1 MKYDAV
7 FFLALFFTTTSFSQ
21 TNSGTYNIKDFGAVG
36 DGITLD
42 SKAINKAI
50 EEAAAKGGGDVL
62 FPAGNYLSGAI
73 HLKSNI
79 HLILQQGCVLIATD
93 ENPEQN
99 YDSAE
104 QTINTTYQD
113 YGHSHFHDGFIW
125 GDSLHDISIT
135 GPGMIYGKGL
145 IRNWIKN
152 DKHANKAIC
161 LYRCRNVIIRDVS
174 ILHGGW
180 FAILATGVDNLT
192 IDNLKI
198 DTNRDG
204 IDIDCCKDVRV
215 INCFVNSPYDDGI
228 CLKSTFALGY
238 FKPTENVTI
247 TNCQVSGFIEG
258 TMLDASFKKANNI
271 DNNFKPTGRIKFGTE
286 SNGGFKNIT
295 ISNCVFDYC
304 GGLALE
310 TVDGGLL
317 EDVTI
322 NNITMRDIVND
333 PIFLRLGKR
342 MRAPEGTPVGKLH
355 RVIISNIIVYNADS
369 NYTCTIT
376 GVPGNNIEDV
386 QLNNISIYYKGGVTS
401 FSNTSVPENENAYPE
416 PGMFGAATSSG
427 FFIRHVNGLKL
438 NNITINHLTP
448 DKRPV
453 FILDDASNIFM
464 NKIFVDTESKQ
475 PWAVLKNVKEFHVSE
490 SEGIKPASITN
501 TAEKAFYKE

>member
-1 MKYDAV
+1 MKKLKRL
-7 FFLALFFTTTSFSQ
+7 FLLQLFALSVAFSFAQ
-21 TNSGTYNIKDFGAVG
+21 TNGIYNIKDFGAVG
-36 DGITLD
+36 DAATLN

-50 EEAAAKGGGDVL
+50 DEAASKGGGDVI
-62 FPAGNYLSGAI
+62 FPAGNYLSGVI

-93 ENPEQN
+93 EDPEQN

-104 QTINTTYQD
+104 KSINAIYQD
-113 YGHSHFHDGFIW
+113 YGHSHFHDAFIW

-135 GPGMIYGKGL
+135 GQGMIWGKGL
-145 IRNWIKN
+145 IKDWIKN
-152 DKHANKAIC
+152 DRHANKAIC

-198 DTNRDG
+198 DTDRDG
-204 IDIDCCKDVRV
+204 MDIDCCKGVRV
-215 INCFVNSPYDDGI
+215 INCFVNSPHDDGI

-238 FKPTENVTI
+238 FRATENVTI
-247 TNCQVSGFIEG
+247 TNCQVSGYDEG
-258 TMLDASFKKANNI
+258 SLLDGTFKRTKNA
-271 DNNFKPTGRIKFGTE
+271 DDKPTGRIKFGTE

-304 GGLALE
+304 RGLALE

-342 MRAPEGTPVGKLH
+342 MRAPQGTPVGKLH
-355 RVIISNIIVYNADS
+355 RVIISNVIVYNADS
-369 NYTCTIT
+369 NYACTIS

-386 QLNNISIYYKGGVTS
+386 ELNNISIYYKGGITNFKNDS
-401 FSNTSVPENENAYPE
+401 ISENANAYPE
-416 PGMFGAATSSG
+416 PGMFGTATSAG

-438 NNITINHLTP
+438 NNITIKHLAT
-448 DKRPV
+448 DNRPA
-453 FILDDASNIFM
+453 FILNDASNINM
-464 NKIFVDTESKQ
+464 RQIFVDTETKQ
-475 PWAVLKNVKEFHVSE
+475 PWSVLKNVKAFHMSDSYNLKDVNISNADIE
-490 SEGIKPASITN
+490 IL
-501 TAEKAFYKE
+501 YK